1 MQKLSLA
8 SLSAAL
14 TQVKEKEAALLM
26 ASEITKLQ
34 QRQIDTTAPSDEEA
48 SRDAHYGDD
57 RR

>member
-1 MQKLSLA
+1 LQKLSLA